1 MNHKKTETDKDI
13 LKTLIAT
20 VPTTLT
26 MFAKEIGVNPA
37 SLRNVAAGRT
47 DLSEKVKCKIIQKYP
62 NTNREFLDFG
72 IGDVFLESKIDH
84 KIDLLN
90 EKIDFLMLN
99 INNLTYLLCNKKA
112 V

>member
-1 MNHKKTETDKDI
+1 MNHKKTENDKDI

-26 MFAKEIGVNPA
+26 MFSKEIGVNPA

-62 NTNREFLDFG
+62 NTNREFLDYG
-72 IGDVFLESKIDH
+72 IGDVFVKNQIDAMGGTIKAESKLGEGTTFIIGF
-84 KIDLLN
+84 K
-90 EKIDFLMLN
+90 
-99 INNLTYLLCNKKA
+99 
-112 V
+112 

>member
-26 MFAKEIGVNPA
+26 MFSKEIGVNPA

-62 NTNREFLDFG
+62 NTNREFLDYG
-72 IGDVFLESKIDH
+72 IGDVFVKNQIDDKIDV
-84 KIDLLN
+84 LN
-90 EKIDFLMLN
+90 KKIDFLIVN
-99 INNLTYLLCNKKA
+99 IDTLTSLLRNKKA